1 MRLVREQLYE
11 AFGKAKEPGWLEA
24 GRQNVEWYIGILET
38 LMSGRRAIGDYEKA
52 NIERL
57 IDKTEVFDFKGSELF
72 DLSEDEKAKVYKK
85 LLTILKKE
93 LQYEKARDRKYFA
106 GERAE
111 QKYSKMMAKPQK
123 LDISYEGSAD
133 KELLQKVIQKLGLK
147 SKITSKSKI
156 VLNAHYHQKSRW
168 ANDSVEMTETY
179 ADGYIT
185 IDNKHY
191 SFEDLHVRTSGYDHF
206 PPG

>member
-24 GRQNVEWYIGILET
+24 GRQNVEWYIGNIER
-38 LMSGRRAIGDYEKA
+38 LMHGKDIGGYSMD
-52 NIERL
+52 NMERL
-57 IDKTEVFDFKGSELF
+57 IDKTEVFDFKGSEL
-72 DLSEDEKAKVYKK
+72 LNLPIDEQAKVYKK

-111 QKYSKMMAKPQK
+111 QKYSKMMAQPQK
-123 LDISYEGSAD
+123 LNIEYEGSAD